1 MTAQDHGQDGR
12 QDGIQLAIS
21 PPGGY
26 TRGRGHVGADL
37 ALVEQARSGGGA
49 GQDGD
54 RPADAVAGPTRAGGP
69 RRRGPW
75 TAAEAEP
82 PLARRAR
89 EIRADATSARR
100 RAHTPR
106 AELAA
111 ELDYVRATDAAADK
125 RGMSDPRFTT
135 AVRDAITALR
145 AAGDTGTAAML
156 TWRPGS

>member
-1 MTAQDHGQDGR
+1 MTAQDGGQDPLR
-12 QDGIQLAIS
+12 LEIS

-37 ALVEQARSGGGA
+37 ALVEPGRGGIAG
-49 GQDGD
+49 GQDD
-54 RPADAVAGPTRAGGP
+54 ARPTAGTAQPAAAGP

-75 TAAEAEP
+75 TAAEADP

-89 EIRADATSARR
+89 EIRGDATSARR
-100 RAHTPR
+100 RASTPR

-111 ELDYVRATDAAADK
+111 ELDYVRAAAAAADK
-125 RGMSDPRFTT
+125 RGMSDPPSTT

-145 AAGDTGTAAML
+145 TAGDTVTAAML
-156 TWRPGS
+156 TWRPES

>member
-1 MTAQDHGQDGR
+1 MTAPDHGQDPG
-12 QDGIQLAIS
+12 QDAIQLAIS

-37 ALVEQARSGGGA
+37 ARVEQARSGTGA
-49 GQDGD
+49 GQDAG
-54 RPADAVAGPTRAGGP
+54 RSAAAAGPTRAGGP

-82 PLARRAR
+82 PLAQRAR
-89 EIRADATSARR
+89 EIRADAASARR

-111 ELDYVRATDAAADK
+111 ELDYVRAAAAAGDK

-135 AVRDAITALR
+135 AVRDAIAALR
-145 AAGDTGTAAML
+145 AAGDIGTGAML
-156 TWRPGS
+156 TWRP